1 MRVINSNSNMTDAGY
16 ARCQTVFD
24 QVSATPALNGRW
36 RCENPVVT
44 GTLICEPCSRG
55 RELLD
60 HIWEQIEQ
68 DLGPEEDD
76 DEGEEWK
83 L

>member
-1 MRVINSNSNMTDAGY
+1 MRVINSNSNMTNDGH

-36 RCENPVVT
+36 RCENPAVP

-55 RELLD
+55 LELID
-60 HIWEQIEQ
+60 RIQEQIEQ
-68 DLGPEEDD
+68 DLGLEDDD